1 MRKVMF
7 PQLKKHKEMLESN
20 KEQILSM
27 WLDYDIVQKTL
38 LHHKLDITFYRE
50 KFASKVFNYAMGVI
64 DSSNKLGDC
73 PVMGVMLVL
82 FKKKNIPLADV
93 FMICVHLKNALL
105 HFANEHNILDNDTLR
120 ELAQLMDYNFN
131 GVIKEY
137 VYLYYHDTYEEI
149 DSSCVTVEEKEAMPV
164 IEGVLQS
171 STTSALS
178 YLQEIEVDDEMIAEL
193 EELESDTLDAIDEA
207 DTITQHSLEEAAG
220 LFGHYAKVL
229 NMMLEFGEL
238 EYTLGML
245 SELLLKTPHEALS
258 EEDKNMITIY
268 LKAIISDL
276 QSWRM
281 SVFITQEA
289 EDIHY
294 LDKTLMSSIAQLQIT
309 LMPQN
314 EESGDE
320 IEFF

>member
-1 MRKVMF
+1 MF
-7 PQLKKHKEMLESN
+7 PQLKKHKTLLENN
-20 KEQILSM
+20 KEQILTM
-27 WLDYDIVQKTL
+27 WLDYAIVQKTL

-64 DSSNKLGDC
+64 GSDNKLGDC

-93 FMICVHLKNALL
+93 FMICVHFKNALL
-105 HFANEHNILDNDTLR
+105 HFANEQNILDSATLS
-120 ELAQLMDYNFN
+120 EIAQLMDYNFN

-137 VYLYYHDTYEEI
+137 VYLYYHDTYQELDAVQPKDEP
-149 DSSCVTVEEKEAMPV
+149 KEQMPV
-164 IEGVLQS
+164 IEAAVS
-171 STTSALS
+171 PKTTSALS
-178 YLQEIEVDDEMIAEL
+178 YLQEIELDDEMIAEL
-193 EELESDTLDAIDEA
+193 AELESDALDAIDEA
-207 DTITQHSLEEAAG
+207 DTVTRHSLEEAAG
-220 LFGHYAKVL
+220 LFELYAKVL

-238 EYTLGML
+238 EYTLGVL
-245 SELLLKTPHEALS
+245 RELLLQTSFEELS
-258 EEDKNMITIY
+258 DDDKNMITIY

-314 EESGDE
+314 GNEEDE